1 MNDSTKPKGAVCMK
15 GKYYGVYDIKREEEC
30 IGVFESTAEICAYF
44 GAIRPNRVSCA
55 IVRKNPLTFGRER
68 YWVTVFEE
76 PTENGVR
83 KLIRRKLGLK
93 MFMKPDGIYVRDRR
107 TEEWR
112 FFASDF
118 ETAMERL
125 AG

>member
-1 MNDSTKPKGAVCMK
+1 MK
-15 GKYYGVYDIKREEEC
+15 GKYYGIYDMKRGEEC
-30 IGVFESTAEICAYF
+30 VGVFESTAEICAFF
-44 GAIRPNRVSCA
+44 GGIRPNRVSCA

-68 YWVTVFEE
+68 YWVKVFEE

-93 MFMKPDGIYVRDRR
+93 MFMKPNGIYVRNRR
-107 TEEWR
+107 TEAWR

-118 ETAMERL
+118 EMAMERL
-125 AG
+125 CG